1 MSKPAPSIQLWSIR
15 EPFTADMNAALAKLS
30 AMGFTQVEPFAH
42 GDLAAGTFI
51 DDLAAALKAN
61 NLVAPTVHMQVIGKD
76 ATPYFEAA
84 KKLGVKYLIDP
95 MHAPEGWRDPIGVPE
110 MWESKEQLLEIA
122 NQLNQLAE
130 QGKQYGIK
138 VGYHNHA
145 FELSGRVDGEIAL
158 QFLIDNLSDDV
169 VIELDTYWCE
179 VGGVSAPE
187 FLAKNG
193 SRVIALHIKDGK
205 RSGNIDEQ
213 VPAGKGELP
222 IPEILAAAPHAIPVI
237 EFDKYATGEIFEG
250 VQTALDYVNSV
261 RG

>member
-1 MSKPAPSIQLWSIR
+1 MTKPSPSIQLWSIR
-15 EPFTADMNAALAKLS
+15 EPFNENMNAALAKLS
-30 AMGFTQVEPFAH
+30 SLGFTQVEPFAH
-42 GDLAAGTFI
+42 GDLQAGTFI
-51 DDLAAALKAN
+51 DDLAAALRAN
-61 NLVAPTVHMQVIGKD
+61 TLAAPTVHMQVIGKD

-110 MWESKEQLLEIA
+110 MWQDRAALLKIA
-122 NQLNQLAE
+122 ENLNQLAE

-145 FELSGRVDGEIAL
+145 FELAGRVDGEIAL

-205 RSGNIDEQ
+205 RNGDINQQ

-237 EFDKYATGEIFEG
+237 EFDLYTGGDIFDG
-250 VQTALDYVNSV
+250 VETALKYVNQV

>member
-30 AMGFTQVEPFAH
+30 SLGFTQVEPFAH
-42 GDLAAGTFI
+42 GDLKAGTFI
-51 DDLAAALKAN
+51 DDLVAALKAN

-76 ATPYFEAA
+76 ATQYFEAA
-84 KKLGVKYLIDP
+84 HKLGVKYLIDP
-95 MHAPEGWRDPIGVPE
+95 MYAPDFTDMQTIPGT
-110 MWESKEQLLEIA
+110 WEDKGKLLWIAEQL
-122 NQLNQLAE
+122 NNLAE

-145 FELSGRVDGEIAL
+145 FELAARVDGEIAL
-158 QFLIDNLSDDV
+158 QFLIDNLNDDV

-179 VGGVSAPE
+179 VGGVSAPD
-187 FLAKNG
+187 FLKENG
-193 SRVIALHIKDGK
+193 HKVIALHIKDGY
-205 RSGNIDEQ
+205 RSGNVDEQ

-237 EFDKYATGEIFEG
+237 EFDKYAGEIFEG
-250 VQTALDYVNSV
+250 VETALTYVNAV
-261 RG
+261 LN